1 MKIANG
7 EQSNGKEPEYSF
19 GNFSLWSD
27 GTFFRGRAEI
37 HLAPKELAAL
47 RLLLAHAGQV
57 VSRAQLKEALWGDVH
72 VTFDSVPRCLSSLRT
87 RLEPEACIQ
96 TIYKRG
102 YRLVGPVQQPGS
114 RTGSPARLAIL
125 PFDTGHNVAEHL
137 GPAVAEEVT
146 TRITASSPSWVSL
159 LARDSVFSLARQGL
173 TAVQLGEALK
183 ADLVLAGTLLALPT
197 RYRLRVEMIRVA
209 DGTQIW
215 VEDMLARQDQ
225 IPWLESQLE
234 QRLMFRLGEMPTAS
248 MPAGE
253 AVKPDAYDMYLHGHH
268 EWQTHE
274 RHLMQDGMERLIQA
288 TELDPSLTSAQIDLA
303 HLCVT
308 QEFSGFISPETASK
322 HIRRIG
328 DAIADVPVRAPSLL
342 PILGWIDFH
351 IDRDL
356 PAALD
361 RFSASAH
368 LPHDAST
375 TRLRVMLALSRHRFE
390 EAREWLRS
398 ALLVDPFAP
407 WLHACM
413 AWTWH
418 LAGERAESVATIEKA
433 LSLFPE
439 DENVLLHGALILA
452 FNGEAERGVSL
463 AQELVRRAPYF
474 DTAMAIHAYT
484 LARAEQRDQAG
495 EILERLQWLSR
506 ERFVLRGFIPAAFAA
521 LGSVEEAISELRAA
535 DDSRCPWFFQM
546 LADPRLEPLHGHPE
560 FEQMRGTLEKLE
572 DSAAEV
578 VEYQC

>member
-7 EQSNGKEPEYSF
+7 VQANGKEPEYCF

-27 GTFFRGRAEI
+27 GTFFRDQAEI
-37 HLAPKELAAL
+37 HLPPKELSAL

-57 VSRAQLKEALWGDVH
+57 VTRAQLKQALWGDLH
-72 VTFDSVPRCLSSLRT
+72 VTSDSVPRCLSSLRAH
-87 RLEPEACIQ
+87 LEPETCIQ

-102 YRLVGPVQQPGS
+102 YRLVGPVQPRGS
-114 RTGSPARLAIL
+114 QAGSPARLAIL
-125 PFDTGHNVAEHL
+125 PFATGHNVAEHL
-137 GPAVAEEVT
+137 GPAIAEEVT
-146 TRITASSPSWVSL
+146 TRITATGPSWVSL
-159 LARDSVFSLARQGL
+159 LARDSVFSLARRGL
-173 TAVQLGEALK
+173 TAVQLGITLE

-197 RYRLRVEMIRVA
+197 RYRLRVEMIRVV

-225 IPWLESQLE
+225 IPWLELQLV
-234 QRLMFRLGEMPTAS
+234 QRLMFRLGEMPPAS
-248 MPAGE
+248 MPVAE
-253 AVKPDAYDMYLHGHH
+253 AAKPDAYEMYLHGHH
-268 EWQTHE
+268 EWQTYE

-308 QEFSGFISPETASK
+308 QEFSGFISPDAASK
-322 HIRRIG
+322 QIRRIG

-342 PILGWIDFH
+342 PILGWINFH
-351 IDRDL
+351 VDRDL

-375 TRLRVMLALSRHRFE
+375 THLRVMFALSRHRFE
-390 EAREWLRS
+390 EAREWLQS

-407 WLHACM
+407 WLHTCM

-418 LAGERAESVATIEKA
+418 LAGQRAESVATIEKA

-439 DENVLLHGALILA
+439 DESALLHGALILA
-452 FNGEAERGVSL
+452 FNGEAERGASL
-463 AQELVRRAPYF
+463 AGKLVRRAPYF
-474 DTAMAIHAYT
+474 DTATAIHAYT
-484 LARAEQRDQAG
+484 LACAERRDEAG

-506 ERFVLRGFIPAAFAA
+506 ERFVLRAFIPAAFAA
-521 LGSVEEAISELRAA
+521 LGSVDEAISELRAA

-546 LADPRLEPLHGHPE
+546 LAGPRLEALHGHPE
-560 FEQMRGTLEKLE
+560 FEHMRQSLEKLE
-572 DSAAEV
+572 DSVAEV